1 MALLGA
7 SATNRTPVSDT
18 VLTWTHAPL
27 GGLALLVAGCIHPAP
42 SRTAVQERAVSFLGN
57 YSSIM

>member
-7 SATNRTPVSDT
+7 SAINRTLVSDT

-27 GGLALLVAGCIHPAP
+27 GGLALLVAGCIIAP
-42 SRTAVQERAVSFLGN
+42 SRTAVQEGAVSFLGN